1 MAHRFYNRV
10 DGQYG
15 RPVLDQKSTKT
26 LESFRIK
33 PSQEDGGTDRE
44 TQVLE
49 DSASNGLGT
58 EVSER
63 FLGETTESNEADG
76 AVDTGGDGKRR
87 DTLDQEGPKQ
97 YLSKFTNTRLGAGQ
111 GRRQHPEV

>member
-1 MAHRFYNRV
+1 M
-10 DGQYG
+10 
-15 RPVLDQKSTKT
+15 
-26 LESFRIK
+26 
-33 PSQEDGGTDRE
+33 GGTVRE

-58 EVSER
+58 EVPQQ

-76 AVDTGGDGKRR
+76 AVDPRGDKKRKE
-87 DTLDQEGPKQ
+87 TMDQEGPKQ

-111 GRRQHPEV
+111 GQHQHPEV